1 MIKQLFFLLPILLIL
16 IIPFW
21 IDPDAT
27 GTYNTI
33 CKKSD
38 SEIPGIT
45 QAILKLLPCHLIV
58 WKIFHLLLV
67 LLILWIFSKEYS
79 LSIIGVVGFFLT
91 FLLTLE
97 DDLLAFPLLLIYGI
111 WVLAIQKNNLM
122 GFRFD
127 KQLDSQYKLVLLI
140 GLILF
145 LIIGLFVWKGGFL
158 IMLILLSYL
167 IHPPLSSI
175 PSVAYIIYSGLDTW
189 GNSSEKIIGSGFIIG
204 QIGLFLLL
212 FLLYQKKDFS
222 WKKEYFLLIAI
233 EILVFFQPKWG
244 EWLIIPLAFLLEPYF
259 DKSRLLQFFG
269 LWMYFLTI
277 IFLIFTSFPTNNDII
292 LIKNVV
298 TEQNNGK
305 TVLVDWGV
313 GHYFEYFNGIPSQK
327 GGFHGYQD
335 LNNNYYLGGKML
347 NCSTIMVSDS
357 LFYQKC

>member
-1 MIKQLFFLLPILLIL
+1 M
-16 IIPFW
+16 
-21 IDPDAT
+21 
-27 GTYNTI
+27 
-33 CKKSD
+33 
-38 SEIPGIT
+38 
-45 QAILKLLPCHLIV
+45 
-58 WKIFHLLLV
+58 
-67 LLILWIFSKEYS
+67 
-79 LSIIGVVGFFLT
+79 
-91 FLLTLE
+91 
-97 DDLLAFPLLLIYGI
+97 
-111 WVLAIQKNNLM
+111 
-122 GFRFD
+122 
-127 KQLDSQYKLVLLI
+127 
-140 GLILF
+140 
-145 LIIGLFVWKGGFL
+145 
-158 IMLILLSYL
+158 
-167 IHPPLSSI
+167 
-175 PSVAYIIYSGLDTW
+175 AYIIYSGLDTW

-313 GHYFEYFNGIPSQK
+313 GHYFEYFNGTPSQK